1 MRYHNPSG
9 LSKPNGYTHAV
20 EAGGG
25 RTLYVSG
32 QVSLDA
38 SGKVVG
44 AGDFEAQT
52 RQVFENVK
60 AALAAAGAS
69 LAQVVKITVFVT
81 DLSGVAAFR
90 KLRNEYFPKDP
101 PASSMVKVAGLVL
114 PELLIEIEAI
124 AVF

>member
-1 MRYHNPSG
+1 MRHHNPSE

-20 EAGGG
+20 EASGG

-44 AGDFEAQT
+44 AGDFEAQA

-60 AALAAAGAS
+60 AALAAAGAT
-69 LAQVVKITVFVT
+69 LAHVVKITVFVT